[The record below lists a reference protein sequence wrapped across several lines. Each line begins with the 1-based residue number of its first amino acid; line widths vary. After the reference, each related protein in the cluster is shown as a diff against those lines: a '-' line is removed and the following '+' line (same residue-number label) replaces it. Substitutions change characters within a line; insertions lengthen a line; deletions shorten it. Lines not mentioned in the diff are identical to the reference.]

1 MVEAAR
7 LPRQNHTQH
16 AWANDMKML
25 IIEDEPQTARY
36 IFDGLKQAGHEP
48 AIASDGQE
56 GLKLAAI
63 EPFDVVIVDRMLP
76 TLDGVSIVQSLRKI
90 GVATPILF
98 VTSLGGIDDR
108 IEGLE
113 AGGDDYL
120 VKPFDRAELV
130 ARVNAL
136 GRRRGLNRE
145 DTTLRA
151 GRVQINLLTREV
163 HCGEKL
169 IDLQPREFKLLEV
182 LLRHKNQ
189 LVTKAM
195 LLERVWDLHFD
206 PKTSIVETHLS
217 RLRAKLDPL
226 LEAPLVRNVRGAGY
240 CIDDPA

>member
-1 MVEAAR
+1 
-7 LPRQNHTQH
+7 
-16 AWANDMKML
+16 MKTL
-25 IIEDEPQTARY
+25 IIEDERETAKY
-36 IFDGLKQAGHEP
+36 IFDGLKKAGHEP
-48 AIASDGQE
+48 AISSDGQE
-56 GLKLAAI
+56 GLKLAAVQ
-63 EPFDVVIVDRMLP
+63 PFDVIIVDRMLP
-76 TLDGVSIVQSLRKI
+76 TLDGVSIVQSLRRI

-136 GRRRGLNRE
+136 GRRRGLNQE
-145 DTTLRA
+145 EIVLGA
-151 GRVQINLLTREV
+151 GKVELNLLTREV
-163 HCGEKL
+163 CCGGEL
-169 IDLQPREFKLLEV
+169 VELQPREFKLLEI

-195 LLERVWDLHFD
+195 LLERIWDLHFD

-226 LEAPLVRNVRGAGY
+226 LEAPLIRNVRGAGY